1 MRGHSTGLNID
12 FEYLIITEVEGKI
25 ASFLRF
31 AMRHRMPHLELDRE
45 SIALLVHT
53 FYDDVRADPV
63 LAPVFNAAIGAHWDT
78 HLGRMVDFWC
88 TTMLKT
94 QQFQGNVFGKHMAL
108 AGVEPDHF
116 RRWLTLFE
124 ATAARLFDAAL
135 AAEFIVV
142 ARRIAA
148 SLQLGFFGKVVVT
161 SAAPD
166 AQIA

>member
-1 MRGHSTGLNID
+1 MS
-12 FEYLIITEVEGKI
+12 
-25 ASFLRF
+25 
-31 AMRHRMPHLELDRE
+31 HLELNRE
-45 SIALLVHT
+45 SISTLVHA

-94 QQFQGNVFGKHMAL
+94 QPFQGNVFGKHMAL
-108 AGVEPDHF
+108 SGIEPDHF

-124 ATAARLFDAAL
+124 ATAARLFDVPI
-135 AAEFIVV
+135 AAEFTLV

-148 SLQLGFFGKVVVT
+148 SLQFGFFGKVVVT
-161 SAAPD
+161 SGAPD
-166 AQIA
+166 EQAA